1 MLYQFHFNR
10 KNHER
15 VLVEGMR
22 VDIAGGLITVVDEDG
37 QPRAS
42 FSEAEL
48 SSWYQEPI
56 LLKLSPSAV

>member
-1 MLYQFHFNR
+1 MLHQFHFNR

-15 VLVEGMR
+15 VQVEGMR
-22 VDIAGGLITVVDEDG
+22 VDIAGGQITVVDEHG

-48 SSWYQEPI
+48 SSWYTEPI
-56 LLKLSPSAV
+56 PLK